1 MSEAAKEEGLGVS
14 PQNASE
20 TCGLHPDS
28 TADKLDETDDAGCEE
43 TKTPDAE
50 TDDSSLPLGLEER
63 SGDEMSDDVEEEDFS
78 HPIDLE
84 ELSDDDDDDD
94 VPLALL
100 HRLTKDKV
108 GKRDVT
114 KVNASGSKKSPK
126 KTPANKKGKSGANGV
141 VRTFPPLRSFPSI
154 RTFPSLVHVA
164 HDLKS
169 QMDTASMKVLFSSM
183 RMQQHMSDK
192 LCIEAFSQ
200 EPPTIPKCLQA
211 QMSGG
216 TRAHSS
222 AKPPPVPP
230 GAARGFVSYYA
241 TENTD
246 DVDKKEP
253 SAVGIQQNH
262 MTYEVPM
269 PQSPKYN

>member
-20 TCGLHPDS
+20 ACGLHPDS
-28 TADKLDETDDAGCEE
+28 ASEKLDETDDAGCEE
-43 TKTPDAE
+43 TRTPDAE

-63 SGDEMSDDVEEEDFS
+63 SGDEMSDNVEEEDSS

-84 ELSDDDDDDD
+84 EFSDDD
-94 VPLALL
+94 VPLALRHKL
-100 HRLTKDKV
+100 MKDKV

-114 KVNASGSKKSPK
+114 KVNTSGSKKSPQ
-126 KTPANKKGKSGANGV
+126 KTLANKKGKSGANGV
-141 VRTFPPLRSFPSI
+141 VRSFPPLRTFPSI

-169 QMDTASMKVLFSSM
+169 QMNTASMKVLFSSM
-183 RMQQHMSDK
+183 RMQQHMIDK
-192 LCIEAFSQ
+192 RCMEAFSQ
-200 EPPTIPKCLQA
+200 EPPTIPKCLRA
-211 QMSGG
+211 QMSAG
-216 TRAHSS
+216 TWAKSSPKPRAV
-222 AKPPPVPP
+222 AP
-230 GAARGFVSYYA
+230 GAARGFVSYYGI
-241 TENTD
+241 ENTD
-246 DVDKKEP
+246 DADKKER
-253 SAVGIQQNH
+253 SASKDAAGIQRNH